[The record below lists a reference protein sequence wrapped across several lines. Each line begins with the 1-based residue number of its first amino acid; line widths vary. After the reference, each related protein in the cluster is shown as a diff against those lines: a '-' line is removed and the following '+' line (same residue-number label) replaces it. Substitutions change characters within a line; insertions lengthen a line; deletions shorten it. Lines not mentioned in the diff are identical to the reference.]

1 MTGFYWMT
9 RWRSRGF
16 ASWTLALAAAAVM
29 TALSAST
36 AATTAQAQSSRIGS
50 YGSHGYEMAPRES
63 RGARHSE
70 GRGSRRATKSYAK
83 ADDDSAPKR
92 QSRRARVARNDDGDS
107 GSSSKPKVGGGHV
120 SWVASGGCLPG
131 ALKSAIAG
139 VSQYG
144 RVVVSSTH
152 RSGGHNRSVGG
163 ASRSYHL
170 SCQAADFRV
179 HGNVSAAASYLRNHG
194 SVGGF
199 HHYGGGLFHIDTGP
213 KRSW

>member
-1 MTGFYWMT
+1 MTQFHWMT
-9 RWRSRGF
+9 RWR
-16 ASWTLALAAAAVM
+16 ASGLATWALALAAAAMM
-29 TALSAST
+29 TALSATT
-36 AATTAQAQSSRIGS
+36 AATTAQAQSSRIGF

-63 RGARHSE
+63 RSA
-70 GRGSRRATKSYAK
+70 GRSSRRANRSYAK
-83 ADDDSAPKR
+83 ADDDSTPKR
-92 QSRRARVARNDDGDS
+92 QSRRARIAKHDDDGDS
-107 GSSSKPKVGGGHV
+107 GQAPKRRSGGGGV

-131 ALKSAIAG
+131 SLKSVIAET
-139 VSQYG
+139 SSYG

-152 RSGGHNRSVGG
+152 RSGGRNRAVGG

-179 HGNVSAAASYLRNHG
+179 HGANVSAVASFLRNHG